1 MQAKNL
7 QKIYVGSGVGKI
19 EECNF
24 YESVEDHEFEYR
36 NETNYEIYYGGT
48 EKQCNELFVSEY
60 EREYIDKTKI
70 HFLE

>member
-7 QKIYVGSGVGKI
+7 QKIYVGSGVEII
-19 EECNF
+19 EACNF
-24 YESVEDHEFEYR
+24 YESVEDPEVEFR
-36 NETNYEIYYGGT
+36 NETKYEIYYGGT
-48 EKQCNELFVSEY
+48 EKQWNELFVSEY